1 VFYLLSTNS
10 AEVLLILLAIII
22 GLPTPLQPI
31 QILYMN
37 LVRPHGARVIWWN
50 VRADE
55 CFLQATDTV
64 PALALAFEKVMG

>member
-37 LVRPHGARVIWWN
+37 LVRTLGALVI
-50 VRADE
+50 
-55 CFLQATDTV
+55 
-64 PALALAFEKVMG
+64 